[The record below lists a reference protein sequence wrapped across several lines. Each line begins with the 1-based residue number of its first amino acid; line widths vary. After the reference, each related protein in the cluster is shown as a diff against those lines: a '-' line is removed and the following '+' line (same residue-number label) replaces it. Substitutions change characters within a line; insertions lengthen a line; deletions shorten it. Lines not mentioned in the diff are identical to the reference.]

1 VAYSTDFNEIPE
13 KSLAKLENLDVWIV
27 DCLRYSYAPTH
38 SYLEKSLLLI
48 ERVKPKLAVLVHM
61 GHEIEYEE
69 ISKILPK
76 NVIAAYDNMKI

>member
-1 VAYSTDFNEIPE
+1 
-13 KSLAKLENLDVWIV
+13 
-27 DCLRYSYAPTH
+27 
-38 SYLEKSLLLI
+38 
-48 ERVKPKLAVLVHM
+48 VLVHM

>member
-1 VAYSTDFNEIPE
+1 MWESFLSTIIFAPS
-13 KSLAKLENLDVWIV
+13 SLDLF
-27 DCLRYSYAPTH
+27 CLRYSSAPTH

-48 ERVKPKLAVLVHM
+48 ERVKPKLAVLTHM

-69 ISKILPK
+69 IAKILPK